1 MPGDEGAGAPV
12 GCGASGS
19 GAVTESP
26 TSGKGRPTP
35 KRSQAQHRRGGPVA
49 PPPATRKEAA
59 RRVRAEGAK
68 KRQEIKAGTRAG
80 DERAMMARDRGPV
93 RRLARDLVDSRRH
106 VGVLLLPA
114 TLLPVL
120 ANLSSS
126 VAVRATATSIWL
138 AAVVSAILDMIITGV
153 VVRRRIRAG
162 FPEETTL
169 RGHVG
174 YAVVRTAQ
182 FRRFRLPPPQV
193 RPGDKV

>member
-1 MPGDEGAGAPV
+1 
-12 GCGASGS
+12 
-19 GAVTESP
+19 VTESP
-26 TSGKGRPTP
+26 ASGKGRPTP
-35 KRSQAQHRRGGPVA
+35 KRSEAQRRRGGPVA
-49 PPPATRKEAA
+49 PPPANRKEAA

-68 KRQEIKAGTRAG
+68 KRQAIKAGTRVG
-80 DERAMMARDRGPV
+80 DERMMMARDRGPV

-120 ANLSSS
+120 ANLSPS
-126 VAVRATATSIWL
+126 VAVRAAATSVWL
-138 AAVVSAILDMIITGV
+138 AAVLAAVLDMIVTGM
-153 VVRRRIRAG
+153 VVRRRIRSG
-162 FPEETTL
+162 FPDETKL
-169 RGHVG
+169 RGHVA

>member
-1 MPGDEGAGAPV
+1 
-12 GCGASGS
+12 
-19 GAVTESP
+19 VTDSVP
-26 TSGKGRPTP
+26 TGKGRPTP
-35 KRSQAQHRRGGPVA
+35 KRSEAQRRRGGPVA

-68 KRQEIKAGTRAG
+68 KRQAIKAGTRSG

-106 VGVLLLPA
+106 AGVLLIPA
-114 TLLPVL
+114 TILPLLADLSP
-120 ANLSSS
+120 NLK
-126 VAVRATATSIWL
+126 VRAVGVSIWL
-138 AAVVSAILDMIITGV
+138 ATVVATVLDMVITGL
-153 VVRRRIRAG
+153 VVRRRIAKD
-162 FPEETTL
+162 FPQETKL

-193 RPGDKV
+193 SPGDTV

>member
-1 MPGDEGAGAPV
+1 
-12 GCGASGS
+12 
-19 GAVTESP
+19 VTETAP
-26 TSGKGRPTP
+26 TGKGRPTP
-35 KRSQAQHRRGGPVA
+35 KRSEAQRRRGGPVA

-68 KRQEIKAGTRAG
+68 KREAIKAGTRAG

-120 ANLSSS
+120 ANLSPSLQ
-126 VAVRATATSIWL
+126 VRATAVFIWLTAVL
-138 AAVVSAILDMIITGV
+138 AAVLDMIITGI
-153 VVRRRIRAG
+153 VVRRRIAAD
-162 FPEETTL
+162 FPQETKL

-182 FRRFRLPPPQV
+182 FRRFRLPPPRV
-193 RPGDKV
+193 RPGDTV